1 MKNAFYKKIVA
12 LAMALFI
19 ITPALAIMPTSN
31 TSQVLALNND
41 DVGMN
46 YAGETGL
53 GNRDPRDI
61 AARIINIALGF
72 LGILAVVIILIG
84 GFKWMTAAGNE
95 DKVGEAKRIIVA
107 GVIGLVIILA
117 SWGIASFVLT
127 QLMEATAN

>member
-1 MKNAFYKKIVA
+1 MKDAFYKKIVT

-19 ITPALAIMPTSN
+19 ITPTLAIMPTSA
-31 TSQVLALNND
+31 TLSALALNND

-46 YAGETGL
+46 YAGQTGL
-53 GNRDPRDI
+53 GERDPRDI
-61 AARIINIALGF
+61 AASMINIALGF

-95 DKVGEAKRIIVA
+95 DKVNEAKKIIVA

-117 SWGIASFVLT
+117 AWGIASFVLNA
-127 QLMEATAN
+127 LVNNV